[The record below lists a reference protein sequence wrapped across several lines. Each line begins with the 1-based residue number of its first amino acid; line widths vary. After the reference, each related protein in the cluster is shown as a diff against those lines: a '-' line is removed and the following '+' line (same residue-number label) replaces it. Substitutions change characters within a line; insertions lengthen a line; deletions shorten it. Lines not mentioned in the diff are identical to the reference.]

1 MMPNAPDSWPTPQE
15 ILVILA
21 HPDDPEFFCGATL
34 ARWAR
39 AGHIIRYCLLTCGDK
54 GRNAHN
60 QHIPAEELCTLRH
73 EEQHAAAR
81 VIGVHEVH
89 FLDLEDGYLVPDLN
103 LRRTI
108 VRLIRRFRP
117 SILVTC
123 DPLNL
128 YPSTTYGLNHP
139 DHRAAGQAVLDAVFP
154 AAGNAL
160 YFPELLEEGLE
171 PHTPREV
178 WISLPVQPNVVL
190 DVTDTWPIKIQ
201 ALLEHKSQIGD
212 PQAFIERMKK
222 RWAEDSSEENP
233 RYEEKFRRLVFG

>member
-1 MMPNAPDSWPTPQE
+1 MNPAPDSWPTHQE

-39 AGHIIRYCLLTCGDK
+39 AGHTLRYCLLTCGDK
-54 GRNAHN
+54 GRNEHN
-60 QHIPAEELCTLRH
+60 QHIPAEELCALRH
-73 EEQHAAAR
+73 EEQRAAAS
-81 VIGVHEVH
+81 VIGVREVY
-89 FLDLEDGYLVPDLN
+89 FLDLEDGYLVPDLT

-123 DPLNL
+123 DPSNL
-128 YPSTTYGLNHP
+128 YPSTAYGLNHP

-154 AAGNAL
+154 AAGNPL

-171 PHTPREV
+171 PHTPNEV
-178 WISLPVQPNVVL
+178 WISMPTQPNLVL

-201 ALLEHKSQIGD
+201 ALLQHKSQIGD
-212 PQAFIERMKK
+212 PETFIARMKS
-222 RWAEDSSEENP
+222 RRTEDSTEESP
-233 RYEEKFRRLVFG
+233 RYEERFRRLVFK